1 MTNMVGNNP
10 NWFPVIHSDSTF
22 LNRKKGGK
30 KKREKE
36 KRGVFRTYAAHFT
49 PFPEHFHNT

>member
-30 KKREKE
+30 KREK
-36 KRGVFRTYAAHFT
+36 KRKGGL
-49 PFPEHFHNT
+49 